1 MVHSVVIF
9 ASVKGFAVIEQKLT
23 VNVLNAQNLG
33 WGWTSLKVQEE
44 GDVRAESERQ
54 RFYNRENHEEKALSN
69 SKIIQVNL
77 NEIYMVGGTDEERTL
92 LARPYN

>member
-1 MVHSVVIF
+1 VLIRLQILHKRFYKWFAPAMVHSVVIF

-69 SKIIQVNL
+69 SKII
-77 NEIYMVGGTDEERTL
+77 
-92 LARPYN
+92 